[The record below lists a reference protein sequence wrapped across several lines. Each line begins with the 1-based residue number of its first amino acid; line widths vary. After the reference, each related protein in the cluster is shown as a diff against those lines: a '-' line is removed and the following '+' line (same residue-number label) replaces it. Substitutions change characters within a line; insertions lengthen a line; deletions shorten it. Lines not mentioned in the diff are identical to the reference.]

1 MLVLSI
7 DGFFD
12 FEPFRADCVALLV
25 FFADKLNILF
35 WRFVFGRFVLHLFT
49 QILSIYHTRLCLQNT
64 YTGLPT

>member
-1 MLVLSI
+1 MFVLST

-12 FEPFRADCVALLV
+12 FEPFRADICVALLG
-25 FFADKLNILF
+25 DKLNILF
-35 WRFVFGRFVLHLFT
+35 WRFVFGRFVLPLFT